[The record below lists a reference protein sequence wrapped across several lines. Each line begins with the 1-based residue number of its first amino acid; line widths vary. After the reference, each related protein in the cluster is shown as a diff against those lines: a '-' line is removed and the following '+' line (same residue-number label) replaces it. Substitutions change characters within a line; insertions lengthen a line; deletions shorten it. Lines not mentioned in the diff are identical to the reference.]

1 MIKYF
6 LLNCRRDTD
15 AIRSSLYAFSTA
27 TFDSNSWGIAKDPS
41 PARPDSFS
49 SPPSPLTEDNH
60 AYIPGEE
67 WAGVISA
74 TRKGES
80 GSEPSPDWE
89 PPHQVS
95 EQDKAPDSE
104 KQKDPDG
111 IQTEDETNVDNKDD
125 SDQVFPLV
133 HGIAAK
139 SPEAEEKVSHS
150 PKSKNNS
157 DEHLRQA
164 LETLAD
170 CSTIECIKK
179 VHEHLKNKTKFNAPH
194 FFLIGFQKCAT
205 TSVNH
210 YLRGH
215 PEYLPSVL
223 KEAHYFTACKKS
235 WDDTNCKA
243 NSTEDYI
250 TNFLRIR
257 DAAKGGLN
265 AATVDASVDYA
276 WVCMETR
283 CIAS

>member
-1 MIKYF
+1 V
-6 LLNCRRDTD
+6 
-15 AIRSSLYAFSTA
+15 
-27 TFDSNSWGIAKDPS
+27 
-41 PARPDSFS
+41 
-49 SPPSPLTEDNH
+49 TEDNH
-60 AYIPGEE
+60 TYIPGEE

-74 TRKGES
+74 TRKDDS
-80 GSEPSPDWE
+80 GPEPSPDWE
-89 PPHQVS
+89 PPHQVTVQQH
-95 EQDKAPDSE
+95 EQEKATA
-104 KQKDPDG
+104 KQKDSDG
-111 IQTEDETNVDNKDD
+111 LKSKNLTSTDNKYDA
-125 SDQVFPLV
+125 DQVLPLV
-133 HGIAAK
+133 DGTAAK
-139 SPEAEEKVSHS
+139 SPESEEKSGQA
-150 PKSKNNS
+150 PGSKNNT

-164 LETLAD
+164 LEALAD

-179 VHEHLKNKTKFNAPH
+179 LHERLKNKTKFNAPH

-235 WDDTNCKA
+235 WEDSNCKA

-276 WVCMETR
+276 WVCIIETQYT
-283 CIAS
+283 AS

>member
-1 MIKYF
+1 VT
-6 LLNCRRDTD
+6 N
-15 AIRSSLYAFSTA
+15 
-27 TFDSNSWGIAKDPS
+27 
-41 PARPDSFS
+41 
-49 SPPSPLTEDNH
+49 DNH

-74 TRKGES
+74 TRKDDS
-80 GSEPSPDWE
+80 GLEPSPDWE
-89 PPHQVS
+89 PPHQFS
-95 EQDKAPDSE
+95 IQQHGQSKAPDSR
-104 KQKDPDG
+104 KKKDSDG
-111 IQTEDETNVDNKDD
+111 LKSKNETSLDNKYGA
-125 SDQVFPLV
+125 DQMLPLV
-133 HGIAAK
+133 HGIAAQN
-139 SPEAEEKVSHS
+139 PEPEEKAGQA
-150 PKSKNNS
+150 PGSKNNI
-157 DEHLRQA
+157 DKHLREA

-170 CSTIECIKK
+170 CSTIECIKE
-179 VHEHLKNKTKFNAPH
+179 VHERLKNKTKFNAPH

-235 WDDTNCKA
+235 WEDTNCKA

-276 WVCMETR
+276 WVCMEPQYTILHRR
-283 CIAS
+283 CIGIDKIKRKRLILNEFGLIFCRKEKSLPERFEKLFLG